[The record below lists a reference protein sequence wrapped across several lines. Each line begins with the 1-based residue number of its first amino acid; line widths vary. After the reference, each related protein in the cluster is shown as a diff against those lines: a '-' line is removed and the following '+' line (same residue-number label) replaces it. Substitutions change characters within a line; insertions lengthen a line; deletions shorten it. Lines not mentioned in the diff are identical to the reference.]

1 MTLSE
6 SLFVMLYF
14 YNLFLKS
21 ISVSQ
26 MSLTAA
32 WFPHASNKD
41 LPLPHKRR
49 GPDTVKFSVLN
60 KFTEL
65 TSRLVTGL

>member
-1 MTLSE
+1 
-6 SLFVMLYF
+6 
-14 YNLFLKS
+14 
-21 ISVSQ
+21 

-49 GPDTVKFSVLN
+49 RPDTVKFGVLN

-65 TSRLVTGL
+65 TSRLVSDL